1 MQTDYLYICYHKP
14 DGTTAWEITD
24 DLPNFPIR
32 HPDCGKPVAVFLAS
46 DNQLSIS
53 HSDDPEADT
62 KMAELDFMHNCWR
75 YDLAPSDWNEH
86 LINPQN
92 GHNLKI
98 LGLLPKNRKYRIL
111 ILDLND
117 MRRYKATSDFIK
129 LCRPTA

>member
-1 MQTDYLYICYHKP
+1 MKRKNVIIALAGLAVFFAAGMSLTVTRQNEYKLVRQFGKVQRVIDQPGLSLKIP
-14 DGTTAWEITD
+14 FIETTAT
-24 DLPNFPIR
+24 LP
-32 HPDCGKPVAVFLAS
+32 KQTL
-46 DNQLSIS
+46 L
-53 HSDDPEADT
+53 
-62 KMAELDFMHNCWR
+62 